1 MGPQAVYARV
11 YTRHDTMKSKKQKS
25 RRPAR
30 RGKPFSLWLQP
41 LEKQRLKQLSDKTGV
56 DQTKLIRRGLAL
68 LFDAV
73 NRGQLELGFPDTVQP
88 ESGLSSRNASL

>member
-1 MGPQAVYARV
+1 MYARV
-11 YTRHDTMKSKKQKS
+11 YTRHYTMKSKKQKP

-41 LEKQRLKQLSDKTGV
+41 LEKQSLKQLSDKTGV

-73 NRGQLELGFPDTVQP
+73 NRGQLELGFPDTVRR
-88 ESGLSSRNASL
+88 ESEVSARNVSL